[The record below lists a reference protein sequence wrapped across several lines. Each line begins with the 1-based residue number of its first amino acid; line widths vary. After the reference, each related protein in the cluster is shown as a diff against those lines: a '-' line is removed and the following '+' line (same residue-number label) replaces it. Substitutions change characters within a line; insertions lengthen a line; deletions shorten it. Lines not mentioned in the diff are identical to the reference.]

1 MAVASSWRSSPTTER
16 LAVARVTGVKGLRGA
31 MRIEPLTDRPE
42 RLAPG
47 EEIYVEGEAS
57 PRRIVDVEWG
67 GRIPAI
73 TLDGIV
79 TRESAE
85 ALKDRYLEVDAAEL
99 PEGTY
104 YWHQLEGLQVVD
116 PNGTSLGTLISVF
129 RVGENEVYRVENEAG
144 EELLIPA
151 LRDVVREI
159 DLPNGRMTVDYE
171 LEDV

>member
-47 EEIYVEGEAS
+47 EEIYLEGEAS

-73 TLDGIV
+73 TWGGIV